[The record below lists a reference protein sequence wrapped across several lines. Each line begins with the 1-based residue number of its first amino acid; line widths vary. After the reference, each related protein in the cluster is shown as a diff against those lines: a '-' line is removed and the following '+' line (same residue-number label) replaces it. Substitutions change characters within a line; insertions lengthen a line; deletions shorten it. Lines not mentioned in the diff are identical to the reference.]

1 MNIRHNLDPALVAA
15 QITCRIKKLEATRE
29 EHAAKQAKLEKGY
42 AVDPKGWRHKSTSPA
57 HTTAMYDEW
66 IKRERGY
73 YATARVI
80 QLPRPTKLNSF
91 VLVYGEIGRAH
102 V

>member
-42 AVDPKGWRHKSTSPA
+42 AVDAASYDAGREWA
-57 HTTAMYDEW
+57 HRLTFRMYED
-66 IKRERGY
+66 
-73 YATARVI
+73 
-80 QLPRPTKLNSF
+80 
-91 VLVYGEIGRAH
+91 
-102 V
+102 